1 MHSYRQDLRFAL
13 RQLRKSPGFTIVA
26 VLTLALGIGAAT
38 AMFSVIY
45 ATVLRPLPFA
55 DPDRILFL
63 ETHAAA
69 SYIQPSSWP
78 GFLDERAQ
86 NQSFEYLAGFSQI
99 AGVNLEI
106 GSQVVHLHN
115 TSTSDHFF
123 DVFGVAP
130 LLGRTFLPGEEQ
142 DGRNNVAVLSYE
154 VWQQN
159 FGGNPSV
166 IGSSVH
172 IDGFPYTI
180 VGVMPAGFRF
190 PLGTPNLVYT
200 PLRIPKELRTSR
212 GDHWLQ
218 VVGRLKPG
226 LTVRQ
231 AQADINHVLANIA
244 QSNPDSDKGRTAR
257 VMPLTLRITGE
268 DQRQALWIMAA
279 GVLFVLLIACVDVAV
294 MLLARGVGRQ
304 REMAIRTALGAGRV
318 RIVRQILFENLVLG
332 LISAVAGLLLAWGLT
347 MGMSQF
353 LIKSFQRG
361 GAIQLNWAVFAAAF
375 ALAVLSSLLFGMI
388 PAKKMAATDPNRS
401 LKSGAAAGTNRG
413 DYRLRSGFVIAEV
426 ALSLMLLVCT
436 GLVLM
441 QLWHMQHLDFGYT
454 TDHLLT
460 LEINVSSGD
469 YAGKDLDASLYRPLE
484 EKVRAIP
491 GVKGVGYNRLIPLI
505 EWGWNSGI
513 TMVGKP
519 PDPPDHERLAEVR
532 MVSPGWYQ
540 AMGLRLLKGRLPDP
554 AIDKPGAPDV
564 VVVNQ
569 KFVDTFLPG
578 EEPIGQQIKQDPT
591 NQTIIGVVSNGRQSV
606 EEETSRAEVD
616 YPMSEVPLKD
626 SAETLTPMALFVRT
640 TIPPDT
646 IVPQL
651 RQVLHE
657 VAPTVPFE
665 TPETMDDVL
674 ADALVFNRMQGWLF
688 SIFAVIALILALTGI
703 YGVLSQEVS
712 LQTRDIGLRM
722 ALGASRPDIV
732 RLVVSRAALLMSVG
746 VVIGVVGSIV
756 SRRLLSSVVPV
767 EVSRDGIAIMLLAL
781 GLTIVGLI
789 ASLLPARRAAS
800 IEPMQALRN
809 E

>member
-1 MHSYRQDLRFAL
+1 MHSFRQDLRFAL
-13 RQLRKSPGFTIVA
+13 RQLRKSPGFTVIA
-26 VLTLALGIGAAT
+26 VMTLALGIGAAT

-45 ATVLRPLPFA
+45 ATVLRPLPFHE
-55 DPDRILFL
+55 PDRILFV

-69 SYIQPSSWP
+69 AYVQPASWP
-78 GFLDERAQ
+78 AYLDERAQ
-86 NQSFEYLAGFSQI
+86 NQSFEYLAGFSQL
-99 AGVNLEI
+99 AGVNLDT

-123 DVFGVAP
+123 DVFGIQP
-130 LLGRTFLPGEEQ
+130 LLGRTFVEGEEQ
-142 DGRNNVAVLSYE
+142 EGRNHVAVLSYE

-166 IGSSVH
+166 IGTSVH
-172 IDGFPYTI
+172 IDGFPYTV

-190 PLGTPNLVYT
+190 PLSTPNLVYT
-200 PLRIPKELRTSR
+200 PLRLSKELRTSR

-218 VVGRLKPG
+218 VVGHLKPG
-226 LTVRQ
+226 LTVQQ
-231 AQADINHVLANIA
+231 AQADMNHVLANIGRA
-244 QSNPDSDKGRTAR
+244 NPDTDKGRTAH
-257 VMPLTLRITGE
+257 VMPLTLRITGQE
-268 DQRQALWIMAA
+268 QRQALWIMAA
-279 GVLFVLLIACVDVAV
+279 GVFFVLLIACVDVAV
-294 MLLARGVGRQ
+294 MLLARGVARQ
-304 REMAIRTALGAGRV
+304 REMAIRTALGAGRM
-318 RIVRQILFENLVLG
+318 RIVRQVLLENLVLG
-332 LISAVAGLLLAWGLT
+332 LVSAIVGLLMAWALT
-347 MGMSQF
+347 AGMSQF
-353 LIKSFQRG
+353 LTKSFQRG
-361 GAIQLNWAVFAAAF
+361 GNIQLNWAVFAAAF
-375 ALAVLSSLLFGMI
+375 VIAALSSLIFGMI
-388 PAKKMAATDPNRS
+388 PAKKMSSADPNRS
-401 LKSGAAAGTNRG
+401 LKSGAAAGTDRG

-441 QLWHMQHLDFGYT
+441 QLWRMQHVEFGYT
-454 TDHLLT
+454 TDHMLT

-469 YAGKDLDASLYRPLE
+469 YGGKDLDAALYRPLV
-484 EKVRAIP
+484 EKIQAIP
-491 GVKGVGYNRLIPLI
+491 GVKAAGYNRLIPLL
-505 EWGWNSGI
+505 EWGWNSGV

-540 AMGLRLLKGRLPDP
+540 AMGLRLLRGRLPHP
-554 AIDKPGAPDV
+554 AIDKPGSPDV

-606 EEETSRAEVD
+606 EEPILAEVD

-626 SAETLTPMALFVRT
+626 SAEMLTPMALFVRT
-640 TIPPDT
+640 TVPPES
-646 IVPQL
+646 IVSQL
-651 RQVLHE
+651 RQALHE

-674 ADALVFNRMQGWLF
+674 AESLVFNRMQGWLF
-688 SIFAVIALILALTGI
+688 SIFAVLALILALTGI

-732 RLVVSRAALLMSVG
+732 RLILRRAALLMSFG

-756 SRRLLSSVVPV
+756 SRRLLASIVPV
-767 EVSRDGIAIMLLAL
+767 EVSRDGMAIVFLAL
-781 GLTIVGLI
+781 GLSIVGLV
-789 ASLLPARRAAS
+789 ASMIPARRAAS

>member
-1 MHSYRQDLRFAL
+1 MYSIRQDLRFAL
-13 RQLRKSPGFTIVA
+13 RQLRKSPGFTVVA
-26 VLTLALGIGAAT
+26 ILTLALGIGAAT

-45 ATVLRPLPFA
+45 ATVLRPLPFH
-55 DPDRILFL
+55 DPDRILFV

-69 SYIQPSSWP
+69 SYVQPASWP
-78 GFLDERAQ
+78 AYLDERAQ
-86 NQSFEYLAGFSQI
+86 NQSFEYLAGFSQF
-99 AGVNLEI
+99 AGVNVDT

-123 DVFGVAP
+123 DVFGVPP

-142 DGRNNVAVLSYE
+142 DGRNNVTVLSYE

-166 IGSSVH
+166 VGTSIH

-200 PLRIPKELRTSR
+200 PLRLSKELLTSR

-218 VVGRLKPG
+218 VVGRVKPG
-226 LTVRQ
+226 LSVQQ
-231 AQADINHVLANIA
+231 AQADMNHVLANIG
-244 QSNPDSDKGRTAR
+244 QSHPDTDKGRTAR
-257 VMPLTLRITGE
+257 VMPLSLRITGE
-268 DQRQALWIMAA
+268 EQRQALWIMAA
-279 GVLFVLLIACVDVAV
+279 GVLFVLLISCVDVAV
-294 MLLARGVGRQ
+294 MLLARGVARQ
-304 REMAIRTALGAGRV
+304 REMAIRTALGAGRM
-318 RIVRQILFENLVLG
+318 RIVRHVLFENLVLG

-347 MGMSQF
+347 AGMAQF
-353 LIKSFQRG
+353 LTKSFQRG
-361 GAIQLNWAVFAAAF
+361 GNIQLNWAVFAAAF
-375 ALAVLSSLLFGMI
+375 AIAVLSSLIFGMI
-388 PAKKMAATDPNRS
+388 PAKKMSAADPNRS
-401 LKSGAAAGTNRG
+401 LKSGAAAGTDRG

-441 QLWHMQHLDFGYT
+441 ELWRMQHLDFGYT

-460 LEINVSSGD
+460 LEINVSPGD
-469 YAGKDLDASLYRPLE
+469 YAGKDLDAALYRPLA
-484 EKVRAIP
+484 EKISAIP
-491 GVKGVGYNRLIPLI
+491 GVKAAGYNRLIPLL
-505 EWGWNSGI
+505 EWGWNSGVN
-513 TMVGKP
+513 MVGKP

-554 AIDKPGAPDV
+554 AIDKPGSPDV
-564 VVVNQ
+564 IVVNQ

-606 EEETSRAEVD
+606 VDNILAEVD

-640 TIPPDT
+640 SVPPEA
-646 IVPQL
+646 IVAQL
-651 RQVLHE
+651 RQALHE
-657 VAPTVPFE
+657 VGPTVPFQ

-674 ADALVFNRMQGWLF
+674 AESLVFDRMQGWLF

-732 RLVVSRAALLMSVG
+732 RLVLSRAALLMSVG
-746 VVIGVVGSIV
+746 VVLGVIGSVV
-756 SRRLLSSVVPV
+756 SRRLLASVVPV
-767 EVSRDGIAIMLLAL
+767 QMGRDGMAIALLAL
-781 GLTIVGLI
+781 GLSVVGLS

>member
-1 MHSYRQDLRFAL
+1 MHSFRQDLRFAL
-13 RQLRKSPGFTIVA
+13 RQLRKSPGFTTVA

-45 ATVLRPLPFA
+45 STVLRPLPFP
-55 DPDRILFL
+55 DPDRILYV
-63 ETHAAA
+63 ETRAVAGY
-69 SYIQPSSWP
+69 SQPSSWP
-78 GFLDERAQ
+78 GYLDTREQ
-86 NQSFEYLAGFSQI
+86 NQTFESLAGFSQF
-99 AGVNLEI
+99 AGVNLDT

-115 TSTSDHFF
+115 TATSDHFF
-123 DVFGVAP
+123 DVLGVKP
-130 LLGRTFLPGEEQ
+130 LLGRTFLPGEEE

-159 FGGNPSV
+159 FGGNPDV
-166 IGSSVH
+166 IGQSVH

-190 PLGTPNLVYT
+190 PISLPNLIYT
-200 PLRIPKELRTSR
+200 PLRIPKELRTAR
-212 GDHWLQ
+212 GDHWMR
-218 VVGRLKPG
+218 VIGRLKPG
-226 LTVRQ
+226 LTVAQ
-231 AQADINHVLANIA
+231 AQADMNHVLANIGQA
-244 QSNPDSDKGRTAR
+244 HPDTDKGRTAR
-257 VMPLTLRITGE
+257 VMPLTNFVTGE
-268 DQRQALWIMAA
+268 EKRQALWIMAA
-279 GVLFVLLIACVDVAV
+279 GVIFVLLIACVDVAV

-332 LISAVAGLLLAWGLT
+332 LISALVGLLIAWGLT
-347 MGMSQF
+347 AAMSQF
-353 LIKSFQRG
+353 LTKSFDRG
-361 GAIQLNWAVFAAAF
+361 GDIHLNWAVFVAAF
-375 ALAVLSSLLFGMI
+375 AIAIVSSLFFGII
-388 PAKKMAATDPNRS
+388 PAKKMSAADPNRS
-401 LKSGAAAGTNRG
+401 LKSGAAAGTDRG
-413 DYRLRSGFVIAEV
+413 DYRLRSAFVVAEV

-441 QLWHMQHLDFGYT
+441 QLWRMQHLDFGYT

-460 LEINVSSGD
+460 LEINVSPGD
-469 YAGKDLDASLYRPLE
+469 YAGKDLDAALYRPLE

-491 GVKGVGYNRLIPLI
+491 GVKAAGYNRLIPLI

-513 TMVGKP
+513 NMVGKP

-532 MVSPGWYQ
+532 MVSPGWYE
-540 AMGLRLLKGRLPDP
+540 AMGLRLLQGRLPDP
-554 AIDKPGAPDV
+554 AIDKPGSPDV

-578 EEPIGQQIKQDPT
+578 EEPIGKQIKQDHD
-591 NQTIIGVVSNGRQSV
+591 NQTIIGVVSNGRQAV
-606 EEETSRAEVD
+606 EEHELAEVD

-626 SAETLTPMALFVRT
+626 SAETLTPMAFFVRT
-640 TIPPDT
+640 SVPPETIAGP
-646 IVPQL
+646 L
-651 RQVLHE
+651 RQALHE
-657 VAPTVPFE
+657 VAPTVPFQ
-665 TPETMDDVL
+665 TPESMDDVL

-688 SIFAVIALILALTGI
+688 SIFAVIALVLALIGI
-703 YGVLSQEVS
+703 YGVLSQEVN

-732 RLVVSRAALLMSVG
+732 RMVVSRAGLLMGLG
-746 VVIGVVGSIV
+746 VVVGVVGSVV
-756 SRRLLSSVVPV
+756 SRQLLATLIPI
-767 EVSRDGIAIMLLAL
+767 EMSRDAMAIASLAA
-781 GLTIVGLI
+781 GLSVVGLI

>member
-1 MHSYRQDLRFAL
+1 MHSFRQDLRFAL
-13 RQLRKSPGFTIVA
+13 RQLRKSPGFTTVA

-45 ATVLRPLPFA
+45 ATVLRPLPFP
-55 DPDRILFL
+55 DPNRIVYV

-69 SYIQPSSWP
+69 SYIQPASWP
-78 GFLDERAQ
+78 GFQDERAQ
-86 NQSFEYLAGFSQI
+86 NQSFEYLAGFSQF
-99 AGVNLEI
+99 AGVNLDT

-123 DVFGVAP
+123 NVFGVKP

-142 DGRNNVAVLSYE
+142 DGRNNVALLSYE

-159 FGGNPSV
+159 FGGNPSAV
-166 IGSSVH
+166 GSSVH

-190 PLGTPNLVYT
+190 PLSMPNAIYT
-200 PLRIPKELRTSR
+200 PLRLSKELRTSR

-226 LTVRQ
+226 ITAQQ
-231 AQADINHVLANIA
+231 AQADMNHVLDNVGQAH
-244 QSNPDSDKGRTAR
+244 PDSDKGRTAV
-257 VMPLTLRITGE
+257 VMPLTLHVTGRE
-268 DQRQALWIMAA
+268 QRQALWIMAA

-318 RIVRQILFENLVLG
+318 RIVRQILLENLVLG
-332 LISAVAGLLLAWGLT
+332 LISAGVGLLLAWGLT
-347 MGMSQF
+347 MGMSHF
-353 LIKSFQRG
+353 LTKSFQRG
-361 GAIQLNWAVFAAAF
+361 GNIQLNWAVFLAAF
-375 ALAVLSSLLFGMI
+375 ALAAISSLIFGLI
-388 PAKKMAATDPNRS
+388 PAKKMSSADPNRS
-401 LKSGAAAGTNRG
+401 LKSGGATGTDRG

-441 QLWHMQHLDFGYT
+441 QLWRMQHLDFGYT

-460 LEINVSSGD
+460 LEINVSPGD
-469 YAGKDLDASLYRPLE
+469 YAGKDLDASFYRPLAD
-484 EKVRAIP
+484 KVRAIP
-491 GVKGVGYNRLIPLI
+491 GVTGVGYNRLIPLI

-513 TMVGKP
+513 NMVGKP

-540 AMGLRLLKGRLPDP
+540 AMGLKLLKGRLFDP
-554 AIDKPGAPDV
+554 AIDKPGTADV

-578 EEPIGQQIKQDPT
+578 EEPIGQQIKQDPK

-606 EEETSRAEVD
+606 EDAILAEVD
-616 YPMSEVPLKD
+616 YPMSQVPLKD
-626 SAETLTPMALFVRT
+626 SSDMLTPMALFVRT
-640 TIPPDT
+640 TVPPDA
-646 IVPQL
+646 IVGQL
-651 RQVLHE
+651 RQALHE
-657 VAPTVPFE
+657 VAPSVPFQ

-674 ADALVFNRMQGWLF
+674 ADSLVFNRMQGWLF
-688 SIFAVIALILALTGI
+688 SIFAVIALVLALIGI

-722 ALGASRPDIV
+722 ALGASRPAIV
-732 RLVVSRAALLMSVG
+732 RLVLQRAALMMSIG
-746 VVIGVVGSIV
+746 VAVGVVGSIV
-756 SRRLLSSVVPV
+756 SRRLLTTIIPI
-767 EVSRDGIAIMLLAL
+767 EVSRDAMAIATLAI
-781 GLTIVGLI
+781 GLSLVGLV
-789 ASLLPARRAAS
+789 ASMIPARRAAS

>member
-1 MHSYRQDLRFAL
+1 MYSFRQDFRFAL

-45 ATVLRPLPFA
+45 ATVLRSLPFP
-55 DPDRILFL
+55 DPERIVYV

-78 GFLDERAQ
+78 GYQDERAQ
-86 NQSFEYLAGFSQI
+86 NQSFDYLAGFSQF
-99 AGVNLEI
+99 AGVNLDT
-106 GSQVVHLHN
+106 GSQVIHLHN

-123 DVFGVAP
+123 DVFGVKP
-130 LLGRTFLPGEEQ
+130 LVGRTFLPGEEQ
-142 DGRNNVAVLSYE
+142 EGRNNVAVLSYE

-159 FGGNPSV
+159 FGGNPSAV
-166 IGSSVH
+166 GSSVH

-190 PLGTPNLVYT
+190 PLSMPNLIYT
-200 PLRIPKELRTSR
+200 PLRISKELRTAR

-218 VVGRLKPG
+218 IIGHLKPG
-226 LTVRQ
+226 LTVEQ
-231 AQADINHVLANIA
+231 AQADMNHVLVNLGRT
-244 QSNPDSDKGRTAR
+244 NPDTDKGRTAR
-257 VMPLTLRITGE
+257 VMPLTMHITGQE
-268 DQRQALWIMAA
+268 EREALWIMAA

-332 LISAVAGLLLAWGLT
+332 LISAGVGLLLAWGLT

-353 LIKSFQRG
+353 LTKSFQRG
-361 GAIQLNWAVFAAAF
+361 GNIQLNWAVFLAAF
-375 ALAVLSSLLFGMI
+375 AIAALSSLAFGLI
-388 PAKKMAATDPNRS
+388 PAKKMSSVDPNRS
-401 LKSGAAAGTNRG
+401 LKSGAAAGTDRG

-441 QLWHMQHLDFGYT
+441 QLWRMQHLDFGYT

-460 LEINVSSGD
+460 LEINVSPGE
-469 YAGKDLDASLYRPLE
+469 YAGKDLDAALYRPLADR
-484 EKVRAIP
+484 VRAIP
-491 GVKGVGYNRLIPLI
+491 GVTGVGYNRLIPLI

-513 TMVGKP
+513 EMVGKP

-540 AMGLRLLKGRLPDP
+540 AMGLKLLRGRLFDP
-554 AIDKPGAPDV
+554 GIDKPGAQDV

-578 EEPIGQQIKQDPT
+578 EEPIGQQIKQDSGG
-591 NQTIIGVVSNGRQSV
+591 QRIVGVVSNGRQSV
-606 EEETSRAEVD
+606 VDSMLAEVD
-616 YPMSEVPLKD
+616 YPMSQVPLKD
-626 SAETLTPMALFVRT
+626 SAEMLTPMALFVRT
-640 TIPPDT
+640 TVPPDA
-646 IVPQL
+646 IVSQL
-651 RQVLHE
+651 RQALHE
-657 VAPTVPFE
+657 VAASVPFQ

-674 ADALVFNRMQGWLF
+674 AESLVFDRMQGWLF
-688 SIFAVIALILALTGI
+688 SIFAAIALVLALIGI

-732 RLVVSRAALLMSVG
+732 RMVLQRAALMMSIGVAVG
-746 VVIGVVGSIV
+746 VLGSVV
-756 SRRLLSSVVPV
+756 SRRLLASVIPI
-767 EVSRDGIAIMLLAL
+767 EVSRDAAAIATLAI
-781 GLTIVGLI
+781 GLSLVGLV
-789 ASLLPARRAAS
+789 ASMIPARRAAS

>member
-1 MHSYRQDLRFAL
+1 MNSFWQDLRFAL
-13 RQLRKSPGFTIVA
+13 RQLRKSPGFTTIA

-45 ATVLRPLPFA
+45 ATVLRPLPFH
-55 DPDRILFL
+55 DPDRILFV

-69 SYIQPSSWP
+69 SYIQPASWP
-78 GFLDERAQ
+78 AYLDERSQ
-86 NQSFEYLAGFSQI
+86 NQSFEYLAGFSQF
-99 AGVNLEI
+99 AGVNLDT

-123 DVFGVAP
+123 DVFGVQP
-130 LLGRTFLPGEEQ
+130 LLGRTFVVGEEQ
-142 DGRNNVAVLSYE
+142 EGRNHVAVLSYE

-166 IGSSVH
+166 IGTSVH

-190 PLGTPNLVYT
+190 PLSTPNLIYT
-200 PLRIPKELRTSR
+200 PLRLSKELLTSR

-218 VVGRLKPG
+218 VIGRLKPG
-226 LTVRQ
+226 LTVAQ
-231 AQADINHVLANIA
+231 AQADLNHVLTNLGQA
-244 QSNPDSDKGRTAR
+244 NPDTDKGRTAR
-257 VMPLTLRITGE
+257 VMPLTLRITGQE
-268 DQRQALWIMAA
+268 QRHALWIMAA
-279 GVLFVLLIACVDVAV
+279 GVFFVLLIACVDVAV
-294 MLLARGVGRQ
+294 MLLARGVARQ
-304 REMAIRTALGAGRV
+304 REMAIRTALGAGRM
-318 RIVRQILFENLVLG
+318 RIVRQVLLENLVLG
-332 LISAVAGLLLAWGLT
+332 LVSAIVGLLMAWALT
-347 MGMSQF
+347 AGMSQF
-353 LIKSFQRG
+353 LTKSFQRG
-361 GAIQLNWAVFAAAF
+361 GNIQLNWAVFAAAF
-375 ALAVLSSLLFGMI
+375 LIAALSSLIFGMI
-388 PAKKMAATDPNRS
+388 PAKKMSSADPNRS
-401 LKSGAAAGTNRG
+401 LKSGAAAGTDRG

-441 QLWHMQHLDFGYT
+441 QLWRMQHVEFGYT
-454 TDHLLT
+454 TDHMLT
-460 LEINVSSGD
+460 LEINVSNGD
-469 YAGKDLDASLYRPLE
+469 YAGKDLDAALYRPLV
-484 EKVRAIP
+484 EKIQAIP
-491 GVKGVGYNRLIPLI
+491 GVKAAGYNRLIPLL
-505 EWGWNSGI
+505 EWGWNSGVN
-513 TMVGKP
+513 MVGKP

-540 AMGLRLLKGRLPDP
+540 AMGLRLLRGRLPDA
-554 AIDKPGAPDV
+554 AIDKPGSPDV

-578 EEPIGQQIKQDPT
+578 EEAVGQQIKQDPT

-606 EEETSRAEVD
+606 EEPILAEVD

-626 SAETLTPMALFVRT
+626 SAVTLTPMALFVRT
-640 TIPPDT
+640 TVPPES
-646 IVPQL
+646 IVSQL
-651 RQVLHE
+651 RQALHE

-674 ADALVFNRMQGWLF
+674 AESLVFNRMQGWLF
-688 SIFAVIALILALTGI
+688 SIFAVLALILALTGI

-732 RLVVSRAALLMSVG
+732 RLILRRAALLMCFG

-756 SRRLLSSVVPV
+756 SRRLLASVVPV
-767 EVSRDGIAIMLLAL
+767 EVSRDGMAIL
-781 GLTIVGLI
+781 GLAIGLSVVGLV
-789 ASLLPARRAAS
+789 ASMIPARRAAS